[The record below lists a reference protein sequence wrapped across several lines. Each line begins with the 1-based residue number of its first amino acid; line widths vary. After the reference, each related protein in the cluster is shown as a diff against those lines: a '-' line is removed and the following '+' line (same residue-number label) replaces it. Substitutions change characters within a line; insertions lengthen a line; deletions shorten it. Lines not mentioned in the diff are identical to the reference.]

1 MTLLPL
7 LLLSIIIL
15 LQIISIWRTKAIIS
29 LYKSSIAPIKDYDI
43 QENFT
48 PRFIEN
54 FKELSKIDSSKEFE
68 KLCENQRW
76 FTLSIKYIESKIIEL
91 DSDEFA
97 GKYNHIGEFLNTP
110 DLILKELIQN
120 QIVKNKVVTKIKNNE
135 ISKLELLKIFKQIK
149 NTLANKNEKFDKLQ
163 QIEFI
168 GKSKKFSHI
177 VHLINKYLFKSRNSQ
192 TEYKVIQEIT
202 NQQLN
207 SLQNQIKLNIPVPLY
222 LGLCGT
228 MLGIAL
234 GISDITGDSEN
245 LNSFTQHVQFAMTA
259 SITGIISV
267 LLNNSIFYNR
277 AKLQLEQNKS
287 EFFSFIQT
295 ELIPTL
301 SSGIDDSINKLNR
314 QLDNFNEKFSLNIN
328 ELDKSSKEI
337 IQAANLQNESLKR
350 IEEFDVVQISRN
362 NIKLYQDLASS
373 SNSIEKFAQYLNKL
387 NSFIDNTEKL
397 TSSSNE
403 LMSKVNTLNNN
414 SEDFLS
420 KIVNNTEESR
430 IVIQWIQSH
439 FSQLSNREEKF
450 NESIS
455 NIDMRFIE
463 GIQKLSHH
471 QQKLLSEVFDNHQNL
486 GSSFY
491 NVFNEY
497 KDKLDSIVESK
508 GINTNSNKDLD
519 KAIENLNATI
529 QSLKQSIDKIPNQ
542 KNSSKELLNQIKKYI
557 SQTTEK
563 IKNWIVE
570 YTKK

>member
-1 MTLLPL
+1 MP
-7 LLLSIIIL
+7 SP
-15 LQIISIWRTKAIIS
+15 KA
-29 LYKSSIAPIKDYDI
+29 LVFP
-43 QENFT
+43 
-48 PRFIEN
+48 
-54 FKELSKIDSSKEFE
+54 
-68 KLCENQRW
+68 
-76 FTLSIKYIESKIIEL
+76 
-91 DSDEFA
+91 
-97 GKYNHIGEFLNTP
+97 
-110 DLILKELIQN
+110 
-120 QIVKNKVVTKIKNNE
+120 
-135 ISKLELLKIFKQIK
+135 
-149 NTLANKNEKFDKLQ
+149 
-163 QIEFI
+163 
-168 GKSKKFSHI
+168 
-177 VHLINKYLFKSRNSQ
+177 
-192 TEYKVIQEIT
+192 
-202 NQQLN
+202 
-207 SLQNQIKLNIPVPLY
+207 
-222 LGLCGT
+222 
-228 MLGIAL
+228 
-234 GISDITGDSEN
+234 
-245 LNSFTQHVQFAMTA
+245 
-259 SITGIISV
+259 
-267 LLNNSIFYNR
+267 
-277 AKLQLEQNKS
+277 
-287 EFFSFIQT
+287 
-295 ELIPTL
+295 LIPTL